1 MIVNENTALRE
12 DTELKLMGIQNI
24 FGKPGNRI
32 EETVKG
38 SSGDDLIYPL
48 GGYDYIDGA
57 LGYDRVHVSGLM
69 ENFKL
74 VPAAGGAIGLIDA
87 TSAAS
92 PMGATLINVE
102 EIVFNNGVIK
112 LDTPDRFVDMPGK
125 SDSFTGGAGLST
137 VVYPQD
143 RANYE
148 VSKAGRFWK
157 VTELNAGVFD
167 TLDSIERIAFKDKA
181 VAIDLET
188 PAPGSAARDA
198 AQLLCALFSSR
209 FFDDP
214 AHVAITGQVLTAL
227 EQKTYSEQQI
237 AQLALDLQLVAGY
250 VPKQIESLVKTVAGN
265 VLQISPQ
272 SVSAELVAGLSGMIQ
287 SSSAPDA
294 PLSPAAFIV
303 LAADYV
309 KLTGQLSTGLEYL
322 LI

>member
-1 MIVNENTALRE
+1 
-12 DTELKLMGIQNI
+12 MGIQNI
-24 FGKPGNRI
+24 FGKPGNRT
-32 EETVKG
+32 EETVRG
-38 SSGDDLIYPL
+38 SSGDDFIYPL
-48 GGYDYIDGA
+48 GGYDYIDG
-57 LGYDRVHVSGLM
+57 GSGFDRVYVSGLK

-74 VPAAGGAIGLIDA
+74 VKAAGGAVGLIDA

-102 EIVFNNGVIK
+102 EIAFNNGVIQ
-112 LDTPDRFVDMPGK
+112 LDIPDRFNDMPGK

-137 VVYPQD
+137 VVYGQD

-167 TLDSIERIAFKDKA
+167 TLDSVERIEFKDKA
-181 VAIDLET
+181 IAIDLET

-198 AQLLCALFSSR
+198 AQLLCALFSNR

-214 AHVAITGQVLTAL
+214 GHAAITGQVLTAL

-272 SVSAELVAGLSGMIQ
+272 AVSAELVAGLSGMIQ

-303 LAADYV
+303 HAADYV
-309 KLTGQLSTGLEYL
+309 KLTGQISTGLEYL
-322 LI
+322 LT